1 MRFRNP
7 RPVWFLSFLL
17 STLYPLLSTSHGIE
31 GHTVPPAFTP
41 VDSLF
46 SLSFI
51 PVHHPP
57 GQGIPGRTEPKP
69 YALLGL
75 GNYST
80 KDRWTYG
87 GRAEG
92 RLSFLSGTARGLA
105 VRKTDFG
112 RASENDFSLQGSV
125 EYRPTGRAGFEAR
138 FRGIETGDELG
149 TVRRTANAFAIS
161 FREADRRG
169 RLTVRGSWTEIYLDA
184 PEHAH
189 LRVFS
194 LVREGERLFG
204 LGTLQG
210 RVREAWVVSEEQGGE
225 VYRERLWGKAFLAA
239 GLAFGNRFFLEAGI
253 RAAGYSALA
262 RRDAFAY
269 PFLSLHAA
277 HPGGYSADL
286 SFEPGVSIP
295 SFEERYLHD
304 PYLRVNPLAG
314 YSRSPVRFTESFRY
328 GAPSRVLEL
337 RFAEER
343 RVNLWVPQ
351 DAAPG
356 FLILLPYGEAW
367 RYSLE
372 ARASTA
378 LGSNVREGLEVRGC
392 RAHAGIPYDPEISAA
407 NTLTIGRGLDSLRVR
422 ADYVGKRS
430 RPDRESLRD
439 YVLTSVALE
448 SQVYPGIAV
457 SFSAE
462 NLGDNRYELIA
473 GRTHQGRAFSLGLTG
488 RL

>member
-1 MRFRNP
+1 MRLRHP
-7 RPVWFLSFLL
+7 KPVWFLSFLF
-17 STLYPLLSTSHGIE
+17 STLCSLLSASHGIE
-31 GHTVPPAFTP
+31 GHTVPPVFTP

-46 SLSFI
+46 SLSFV
-51 PVHHPP
+51 PVPHPP
-57 GQGIPGRTEPKP
+57 GKGIPGRTEPKT

-80 KDRWTYG
+80 KDRWTFG

-112 RASENDFSLQGSV
+112 RASENDFSLQGSA
-125 EYRPTGRAGFEAR
+125 EYRPTGRAAFEAR
-138 FRGIETGDELG
+138 FRGIEAGDELG
-149 TVRRTANAFAIS
+149 SVRRTANTFAIS

-169 RLTVRGSWTEIYLDA
+169 NLTVRGSWTEIYLDA
-184 PEHAH
+184 PEHVN

-194 LVREGERLFG
+194 LVREGERLLG

-210 RVREAWVVSEEQGGE
+210 RVSESWMVSEEQSSNL
-225 VYRERLWGKAFLAA
+225 YPERLWGRGFLAG
-239 GLAFGNRFFLEAGI
+239 GLGFGDKMFLELGA
-253 RAAGYSALA
+253 RVAGYSALFQ
-262 RRDAFAY
+262 REAFAY
-269 PFLSLHAA
+269 PYLSFRAA
-277 HPGGYSADL
+277 HPRGYSATL
-286 SFEPGVSIP
+286 SFEPMVQIA
-295 SFEERYLHD
+295 SFEDRYLFD
-304 PYLRVNPLAG
+304 LYLRVNPRAG
-314 YSRSPVRFTESFRY
+314 YSRSPVRFAESFRY
-328 GAPSRVLEL
+328 GAPSRALEL

-343 RVNLWVPQ
+343 QVNLWVPQ

-372 ARASTA
+372 ARTSTA
-378 LGSNVREGLEVRGC
+378 LGSNVREGLEVRGY
-392 RAHAGIPYDPEISAA
+392 RANVGIPYDPEISAA
-407 NTLTIGRGLDSLRVR
+407 NTLAIGRGLDSLRMR

-430 RPDRESLRD
+430 RPGGESLRD

-473 GRTHQGRAFSLGLTG
+473 GRSHQGRAFSLGLTG